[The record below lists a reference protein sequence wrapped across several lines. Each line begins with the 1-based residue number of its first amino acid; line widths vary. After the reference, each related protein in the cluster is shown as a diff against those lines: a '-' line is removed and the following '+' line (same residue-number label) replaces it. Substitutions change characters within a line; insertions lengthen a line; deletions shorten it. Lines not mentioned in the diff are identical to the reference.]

1 MIEKRFIS
9 GLLFERA
16 AHFYKDDHNHLKVRV
31 FDRFKEQTHLIY
43 AHYFD
48 DKLLYIGESS
58 VHFIKRMKCYCSHPG
73 AANVRVREYVN
84 SIFHGNHRD
93 PDLCTFIH
101 RPKKKLIINEE
112 LSINPYVAIEQEL
125 INIHNPILNKKN
137 VHKNKKRNY
146 NRRTSR
152 IDSFYR

>member
-1 MIEKRFIS
+1 MIEKRYIS

-31 FDRFKEQTHLIY
+31 FERFKEQTHLIY

-93 PDLCTFIH
+93 PDLCTFVHI
-101 RPKKKLIINEE
+101 PKKKLIINEE

-125 INIHNPILNKKN
+125 INIHKPVLNRKN
-137 VHKNKKRNY
+137 VHRKKNIS
-146 NRRTSR
+146 NRGRYEYKS
-152 IDSFYR
+152 Y

>member
-1 MIEKRFIS
+1 MIEKRYIS

-101 RPKKKLIINEE
+101 IPKSKLVINEE

-125 INIHNPILNKKN
+125 INIHKPILNRKN
-137 VHKNKKRNY
+137 VHKNKKKNY
-146 NRRTSR
+146 NRRTTR
-152 IDSFYR
+152 VNSFYR

>member
-1 MIEKRFIS
+1 MIEKRYIS

-16 AHFYKDDHNHLKVRV
+16 AHFYKDDHNHLRVKV
-31 FDRFKEQTHLIY
+31 FERFKQQTHLIY

-58 VHFIKRMKCYCSHPG
+58 VAFIKRMNCYCNHNG
-73 AANVRVREYVN
+73 ASNVRVREYVN

-101 RPKKKLIINEE
+101 IPKKKLMINEE
-112 LSINPYVAIEQEL
+112 LSINPYAAIEQEL
-125 INIHNPILNKKN
+125 INIHKPVLNKKN
-137 VHKNKKRNY
+137 VFRTKNNS
-146 NRRTSR
+146 NRRR
-152 IDSFYR
+152 YEYKPY

>member
-16 AHFYKDDHNHLKVRV
+16 AHFYKDDRNHLKVSV
-31 FDRFKEQTHLIY
+31 SPDFKDKTHLIY
-43 AHYFD
+43 AHYFN
-48 DKLLYIGESS
+48 DKMIYIGESS
-58 VHFIKRMKCYCSHPG
+58 TLFHKRMKCYCSHPG

-93 PDLCTFIH
+93 PDLCTFVYQ
-101 RPKKKLIINEE
+101 PDKKIVINEE

-125 INIHNPILNKKN
+125 INIHKPILNKKD
-137 VHKNKKRNY
+137 VHKKQKSYPRKRY
-146 NRRTSR
+146 ERK
-152 IDSFYR
+152 YRAF

>member
-1 MIEKRFIS
+1 MIEQRYIS

-16 AHFYKDDHNHLKVRV
+16 AHFYKDAHNHLRVRV
-31 FDRFKEQTHLIY
+31 FERFKQQTHLIY

-58 VHFIKRMKCYCSHPG
+58 VEFIKRMNCYCNHNG
-73 AANVRVREYVN
+73 ASNVRVREYVN

-101 RPKKKLIINEE
+101 IPKKKLVINEE

-125 INIHNPILNKKN
+125 INIHRPILNKKN
-137 VHKNKKRNY
+137 VHKKSNNFS
-146 NRRTSR
+146 RRR
-152 IDSFYR
+152 YEYKPY